1 MLYPGLEEYAISE
14 LVTTMLRWSASV
26 FTISGCSSPPVDG
39 KDKDPVPANLRAQLR
54 RIAEAV
60 YKLAK
65 VTREEILST
74 SFEIVVVDSGNSFES
89 PDMSNAFQEFQ
100 NGQVVSGDRVLCTT
114 ELGLKCVTR
123 KGKGGFPADGNDR
136 EREGELFERRMLLQ
150 PKVVLD
156 SAVDVLEQ

>member
-1 MLYPGLEEYAISE
+1 
-14 LVTTMLRWSASV
+14 MLRWSASV

-74 SFEIVVVDSGNSFES
+74 SFEVVLVESGNSFES
-89 PDMSNAFQEFQ
+89 VDMSNAFQEFQ
-100 NGQVVSGDRVLCTT
+100 ATPNPPIGGDRVLCTT

-123 KGKGGFPADGNDR
+123 MGKSVQPLEGSEKDNDV
-136 EREGELFERRMLLQ
+136 FERRMLLQ